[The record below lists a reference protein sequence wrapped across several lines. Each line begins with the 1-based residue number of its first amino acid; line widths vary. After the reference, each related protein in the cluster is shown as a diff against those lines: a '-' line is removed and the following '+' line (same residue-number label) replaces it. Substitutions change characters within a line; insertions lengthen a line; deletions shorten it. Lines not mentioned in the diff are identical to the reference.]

1 MEEWILSG
9 HLSILSLL
17 GKFRNYLGLTAKISI
32 SINYQNPQNYSHGKS
47 GRFEGSLCPSNKSVA
62 FDCTTFLKEDDRPL

>member
-47 GRFEGSLCPSNKSVA
+47 GRFEGS
-62 FDCTTFLKEDDRPL
+62 